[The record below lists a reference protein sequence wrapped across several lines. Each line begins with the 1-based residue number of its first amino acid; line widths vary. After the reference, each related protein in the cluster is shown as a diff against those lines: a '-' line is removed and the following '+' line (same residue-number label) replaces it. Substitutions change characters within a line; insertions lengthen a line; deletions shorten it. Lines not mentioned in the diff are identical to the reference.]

1 MKDFYW
7 KKFRKIAK
15 KNPIIRILRGIAVFT
30 HSCMIENKRISITIL
45 RFAAFPQFLNQSESR
60 LNFLNP
66 DLVTPKKSIGHSW
79 PLFLGVSFLPFLGN
93 FGDY

>member
-1 MKDFYW
+1 MKDFYGKNFGNR
-7 KKFRKIAK
+7 KKKQSFVYFEFVQFEF
-15 KNPIIRILRGIAVFT
+15 RILRGIAVFT

-66 DLVTPKKSIGHSW
+66 DFYSQK
-79 PLFLGVSFLPFLGN
+79 
-93 FGDY
+93 

>member
-15 KNPIIRILRGIAVFT
+15 KTQSFVYFEFVQFEFRILRGIAVFT

-45 RFAAFPQFLNQSESR
+45 RFAVFPQFLNQSESR
-60 LNFLNP
+60 LNLLNQ
-66 DLVTPKKSIGHSW
+66 DLGYSQK
-79 PLFLGVSFLPFLGN
+79 
-93 FGDY
+93 